1 MHELLL
7 LTRIWMHA
15 PATTVLIG
23 LLVVLVVL
31 IRGLVLRHGAVL
43 RPRVS
48 LRRLLLSAA
57 PTPQSVTTQPVDL
70 LR

>member
-1 MHELLL
+1 VHELLL

-23 LLVVLVVL
+23 LLVVLVVV
-31 IRGLVLRHGAVL
+31 IRGLVLRHGAV
-43 RPRVS
+43 